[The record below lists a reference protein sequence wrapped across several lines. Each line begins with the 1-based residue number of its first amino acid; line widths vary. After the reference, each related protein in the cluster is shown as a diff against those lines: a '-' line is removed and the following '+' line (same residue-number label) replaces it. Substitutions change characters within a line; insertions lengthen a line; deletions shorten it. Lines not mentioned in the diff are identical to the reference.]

1 MRAYKDALGCVEQI
15 AERRQSYQ
23 HYEREAGAYTQA
35 LAQDKLQID
44 SGSNV
49 TAGSA
54 ASKLHLV
61 RAFNRTKSLFEK
73 NEFA

>member
-1 MRAYKDALGCVEQI
+1 M
-15 AERRQSYQ
+15 
-23 HYEREAGAYTQA
+23 
-35 LAQDKLQID
+35 AQDKLQID

-49 TAGSA
+49 MPGSA

-73 NEFA
+73 NEFAQAKSREDFIAKLDQAVSDNSSKPIRLDI